1 MCVFELIPFVIVVCT
16 VIFIWYENESEKIK
30 YIYLFV
36 RFVET
41 GERQCSERGESRVK
55 SNQMNWQDF
64 YIFKRFLICE
74 KRVEGSCEENV
85 YSFYRCL
92 LPLLRKVQTI
102 F

>member
-16 VIFIWYENESEKIK
+16 VIFIWYENESEKNK
-30 YIYLFV
+30 IYLSV